1 MEPGAE
7 DESSETGTRLPVKA
21 RKSKDLRVH
30 PNGKRRIPL
39 RSVAKTHGHVCEIP
53 FEAYDDAGVDLSRG
67 WTSMVTV
74 WDVEAACAAWNARG
88 ILHDI
93 DTQWGLMPVGG
104 AYTNS
109 NYYYGG
115 TEQYD
120 YYWEEGSGPSTPGSR
135 SR

>member
-1 MEPGAE
+1 MTP
-7 DESSETGTRLPVKA
+7 SSNPDRA
-21 RKSKDLRVH
+21 RNSKDLRLH

-93 DTQWGLMPVGG
+93 DTQWGLMPVNGV
-104 AYTNS
+104 YTSS
-109 NYYYGG
+109 NYYYGSA
-115 TEQYD
+115 EECD
-120 YYWEEGSGPSTPGSR
+120 YWEEGSGPSTCASTWFFPLSCKLR
-135 SR
+135 